1 MLPKRTAFEKVLC
14 DKTLNIAKKSN
25 MKDIKEVHLQW
36 STVLLLFL
44 DKMTAVAAFK
54 NGIMQNKQ

>member
-1 MLPKRTAFEKVLC
+1 MLPKRTAFEKALC
-14 DKTLNIAKKSN
+14 DKTFNIAKKSN

-44 DKMTAVAAFK
+44 DKMTAVDAFK

>member
-14 DKTLNIAKKSN
+14 DKTFNIAKNSN

-36 STVLLLFL
+36 LTIFFSY
-44 DKMTAVAAFK
+44 KRTAVAAVK
-54 NGIMQNKQ
+54 NGIMQNK

>member
-14 DKTLNIAKKSN
+14 DKTFNIAKKSN

-36 STVLLLFL
+36 LTVFVFFL

>member
-14 DKTLNIAKKSN
+14 DKTFNIAKKSN

-44 DKMTAVAAFK
+44 DKMTVVAAFK

>member
-14 DKTLNIAKKSN
+14 DKTFNIAKKSN

-44 DKMTAVAAFK
+44 DKMTAVDAFK

>member
-14 DKTLNIAKKSN
+14 DKTFNIAKKSN

-54 NGIMQNKQ
+54 NGVMQNKQ